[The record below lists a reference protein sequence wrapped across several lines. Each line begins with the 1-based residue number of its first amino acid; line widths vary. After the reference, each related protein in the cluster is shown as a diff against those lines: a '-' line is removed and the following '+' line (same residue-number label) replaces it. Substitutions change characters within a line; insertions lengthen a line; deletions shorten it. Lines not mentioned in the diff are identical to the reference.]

1 MITEEYRNFC
11 RFSKKLNKIDVK
23 DTNVIGVEQKCKN
36 RKILCFK
43 ILNFSCNCDNL
54 KVNFLNDISRKIRGG
69 EQNQIVGKPVE
80 KQGHKA
86 KGLRS

>member
-1 MITEEYRNFC
+1 MSFHPLYPEECVKVCGLFC

-23 DTNVIGVEQKCKN
+23 DTNVIDVEQKCKN

-43 ILNFSCNCDNL
+43 MLNFFCNCDNL

-69 EQNQIVGKPVE
+69 EQKPNS
-80 KQGHKA
+80 
-86 KGLRS
+86 R